1 MRFGPGW
8 PVERGSE
15 EEEEEDDWFFLVT
28 AVEVAVDNVVA
39 EFNFLDGF
47 IMHDLRFGVDIRR
60 DNGVNAAD
68 AVWGL
73 TASCRL
79 RMLRPVDTA

>member
-1 MRFGPGW
+1 MR
-8 PVERGSE
+8 
-15 EEEEEDDWFFLVT
+15 LQ
-28 AVEVAVDNVVA
+28 VAVDNVVA

-47 IMHDLRFGVDIRR
+47 IMHDLRFGVHVRR

-73 TASCRL
+73 TVSRQL

>member
-8 PVERGSE
+8 PVERGG
-15 EEEEEDDWFFLVT
+15 EEEDLFFLVT
-28 AVEVAVDNVVA
+28 VVEVTVDNAVA
-39 EFNFLDGF
+39 EFNFFDGL
-47 IMHDLRFGVDIRR
+47 IMHDRRFGVDVRC

-73 TASCRL
+73 TVSRRL
-79 RMLRPVDTA
+79 KLDRPAMMSRMLH

>member
-1 MRFGPGW
+1 LRFGLGW
-8 PVERGSE
+8 PVERGGE
-15 EEEEEDDWFFLVT
+15 E
-28 AVEVAVDNVVA
+28 EVAVDNVVA

-73 TASCRL
+73 MASRRL

>member
-8 PVERGSE
+8 PVERGG
-15 EEEEEDDWFFLVT
+15 EEEDLFFLVT
-28 AVEVAVDNVVA
+28 VVTVAVDNVVA
-39 EFNFLDGF
+39 EFNFFDGF
-47 IMHDLRFGVDIRR
+47 IMHDRRFGVDVRR

-73 TASCRL
+73 TVSRRL

>member
-8 PVERGSE
+8 PVKIGG
-15 EEEEEDDWFFLVT
+15 EEEDEDELFFLVT
-28 AVEVAVDNVVA
+28 VVEVTVDNAVA
-39 EFNFLDGF
+39 EFNLFDGL

-73 TASCRL
+73 TVSCRL

>member
-1 MRFGPGW
+1 LRFGPGW
-8 PVERGSE
+8 PVERGG
-15 EEEEEDDWFFLVT
+15 EEEDLFFLVT
-28 AVEVAVDNVVA
+28 AVEVAVDKVVA

-47 IMHDLRFGVDIRR
+47 IMHDLRLGVDIRR

-73 TASCRL
+73 TASRRL